1 VVFASRAFRLLSA
14 AIVAFV
20 LLLLIA
26 GLALTRRGQAE
37 MELSDSA
44 FHDGDLR
51 SSITHARQAALAY
64 VPGSAHV
71 QAATERL
78 EAIAKGA
85 ESEDN
90 IPLALIAWDTLRLV
104 QVRTDYPGRP
114 SDPSQDRAEEGLRRL
129 RAPSQSDE

>member
-1 VVFASRAFRLLSA
+1 MVFASRAFRFLSA

-20 LLLLIA
+20 LLLLVA
-26 GLALTRRGQAE
+26 GLALTRRGRAE
-37 MELSDSA
+37 MALSDQA
-44 FHDGDLR
+44 FHKGDLR

-71 QAATERL
+71 HAANERL

-90 IPLALIAWDTLRLV
+90 VPLALIAWDTLRLV
-104 QVRTDYPGRP
+104 QIRTVYPGRP
-114 SDPSQDRAEEGLRRL
+114 PSPSQSRAEEGLKRL
-129 RAPSQSDE
+129 RTPSQADE

>member
-1 VVFASRAFRLLSA
+1 MVANRAFRLLSA

-20 LLLLIA
+20 LLLVVA
-26 GLALTRRGQAE
+26 GLTLTRRGQKE
-37 MELSDSA
+37 MELSDRA

-51 SSITHARQAALAY
+51 SAITHARQAALAY

-71 QAATERL
+71 QAATERI

-90 IPLALIAWDTLRLV
+90 VPLALIAWDTLRLV
-104 QVRTDYPGRP
+104 HVRTAYPGRP
-114 SDPSQDRAEEGLRRL
+114 PSPSQRRADEGLKRL
-129 RAPSQSDE
+129 RAASQADE